1 MTRFFPALA
10 LAAAAALAGCDRSDH
25 TIVAGEPYDP
35 QANLVANSGPVELPP
50 SIVASHQYRC
60 KDNSLVSIEWLS
72 DGKKHS
78 ARVTPKGG
86 ATVVLAQ
93 AAPPAPAPAP
103 AEGAAPD
110 PAAAAASGDYVGE
123 GATLKGD
130 PQSAAVTWN
139 GQSCKR

>member
-1 MTRFFPALA
+1 MTRFVPALA
-10 LAAAAALAGCDRSDH
+10 LAAAALAGCDRSDQ
-25 TIVAGEPYDP
+25 TIVQGPYDP
-35 QANLVANSGPVELPP
+35 QANMVANAGSVELPP

-93 AAPPAPAPAP
+93 GAAPVP
-103 AEGAAPD
+103 AEGEGEAAPG
-110 PAAAAASGDYVGE
+110 ASPDYVAE
-123 GATLKGD
+123 GTTLKGD
-130 PQSAAVTWN
+130 PQAATVSWN

>member
-10 LAAAAALAGCDRSDH
+10 LAAAAALAGCDQSDH

-35 QANLVANSGPVELPP
+35 QANLVANAGPVELPP
-50 SIVASHQYRC
+50 SIVASRQYRC
-60 KDNSLVSIEWLS
+60 KDNSLVTIEWLS
-72 DGKKHS
+72 DGKKNS

-93 AAPPAPAPAP
+93 GAAPTPAAGETQAPAP
-103 AEGAAPD
+103 
-110 PAAAAASGDYVGE
+110 AAASGDYVAE

-130 PQSAAVTWN
+130 PQAATVTWN